1 MQGLESFSQQPTGSR
16 VMGPI
21 LVPFIHAF
29 ELLSTNSFL
38 ADVVFNSAVALGV
51 IAMKMSLFHQI

>member
-1 MQGLESFSQQPTGSR
+1 
-16 VMGPI
+16 MGPI